1 MGLIVSRPEGGDY
14 EDVPTGLH
22 QAVCVR
28 VFDLG
33 LQAGFNNGPAQ
44 HKVCILWEILERKSN
59 GQRFLVSRDFTASLH
74 AKSNLTSFLE
84 GWRGR
89 AFTEAELSGFDLDV
103 LVGAPCALNLVETT
117 TQAGKRF
124 VQVQTAMRLLKGQ
137 HPLQVETAPDHIPHN
152 IQRKLETRM
161 PEAFSPQYRQG
172 AQLPPKPS
180 PPPPDEFSD
189 DIPF

>member
-33 LQAGFNNGPAQ
+33 LQTGYNNMVQ

-59 GQRFLVSRDFTASLH
+59 GQRFTVSREFTASLG
-74 AKSNLTSFLE
+74 AKANLTAFLE

-89 AFTEAELSGFDLDV
+89 AFTNEELAGFDLDA
-103 LVGAPCALNLVETT
+103 LVGAPCALNLVEVFS
-117 TQAGKRF
+117 QAGKRF
-124 VQVQTAMRLLKGQ
+124 VQVQAAMRLLKGQ
-137 HPLQVETAPDHIPHN
+137 NPLQVETAPNYIPN
-152 IQRKLETRM
+152 FIQKKLEARM
-161 PEAFSPQYRQG
+161 PEAFSPKYRQG
-172 AQLPPKPS
+172 AQQPIKPA

>member
-1 MGLIVSRPEGGDY
+1 MGIIVSRPEGGDY

-33 LQAGFNNGPAQ
+33 LQAGFNGQAQ

-59 GQRFLVSRDFTASLH
+59 GQRFTVSREFTASLG
-74 AKSNLTSFLE
+74 AKANLTSFLE

-89 AFTEAELSGFDLDV
+89 AFTQDELAGFDLDA
-103 LVGAPCALNLVETT
+103 LVGAPCALNLVEQVS
-117 TQAGKRF
+117 QAGKRF
-124 VQVQTAMRLLKGQ
+124 VQVQAAMRLLKGQ
-137 HPLQVETAPDHIPHN
+137 HPLQVETAPDYVTAF
-152 IQRKLETRM
+152 IQKKLETRM
-161 PEAFSPQYRQG
+161 PESFSPQFRQG
-172 AQLPPKPS
+172 AQQPVKPA